1 MINFSSEDPVSNCSP
16 SLVVSTPKDS
26 MSELVNGQ
34 HVVGQQPRELN
45 ASIPRPSMALVQTRH
60 KCINSQVTPQGL
72 SPVIEGRP
80 VHNPTRT
87 DFPAAGGD
95 IVPPNNAR
103 TETSIPTRAA
113 PAAEI
118 GQLQDVFRDP
128 LEIPGS
134 KRKIYIYKHADA
146 CFSDAHKKR
155 YPDIIDLFRQKLI
168 ADKALSKSR
177 PAYTE
182 FKLKMCGPDPE
193 NAQPSIVICHPLIEI
208 KGGRQMMK
216 TLGKKTLREQYEYR
230 RDDTRPVFVIHAFF
244 SGKFWMLGGTMKS
257 FSMYMDDSLFIGAQL
272 VSNDTSYH
280 ISTITCGVTFAG
292 DNTIFALTSAHA
304 FENNGGEKSY
314 KLALSHDDTTSDSDS
329 LESDDTSDHS
339 SSGTDDEY
347 DWDELEAAA
356 VREREETSLSD
367 PNKPIPLRHDIIEG
381 HASRSEIK
389 PIRVWGR
396 PNDPK
401 WSLQPNLDWALV
413 EMPMLSQRSLLGRLS
428 DEGIFIAPSRPS
440 EAVGTVVVA
449 TTSGL
454 FKGTLSSIPSYLA
467 ISRNSAAL
475 TEIWTL
481 TLADH
486 GMARSLTLVTSFPL
500 TTVQIKGVCTK
511 VTAARRFLTL
521 RKIECTAT

>member
-16 SLVVSTPKDS
+16 SRVVFAPKDS

-34 HVVGQQPRELN
+34 HIVGQQPRESN
-45 ASIPRPSMALVQTRH
+45 ASIPRPSKAPVQTRH
-60 KCINSQVTPQGL
+60 KCIKSQVTPQDL
-72 SPVIEGRP
+72 SPGIEGKP
-80 VHNPTRT
+80 VRNPTRT
-87 DFPAAGGD
+87 GFPAAGGD

-113 PAAEI
+113 PPEAAAPAAEI
-118 GQLQDVFRDP
+118 YQLQDVFRDP

-134 KRKIYIYKHADA
+134 KKKIYIYKHADA
-146 CFSDAHKKR
+146 CISDAHKER

-193 NAQPSIVICHPLIEI
+193 NAQPSIVICHPLIDI

-244 SGKFWMLGGTMKS
+244 SGKVWMLGGTMKS
-257 FSMYMDDSLFIGAQL
+257 FSMYMYDSLFIGAQL

-280 ISTITCGVTFAG
+280 ISTIICGVTFAG

-304 FENNGGEKSY
+304 FENNGGEKSH
-314 KLALSHDDTTSDSDS
+314 KLASSHDDRTSDSDS

-356 VREREETSLSD
+356 AREREETGLGD
-367 PNKPIPLRHDIIEG
+367 PNKPAPLRHDRVEG

-389 PIRVWGR
+389 PGRVWGR

-401 WSLQPNLDWALV
+401 WALQPNLDWALV
-413 EMPMLSQRSLLGRLS
+413 EMPMVGQRSLLGRPP
-428 DEGIFIAPSRPS
+428 DEGSFVAPSKLSKLS
-440 EAVGTVVVA
+440 EAVGIVVVI
-449 TTSGL
+449 TPSGL
-454 FKGTLSSIPSYLA
+454 FKGTLSSIPSYVA

-475 TEIWTL
+475 TEVWTL

-486 GMARSLTLVTSFPL
+486 GMARSLALVT
-500 TTVQIKGVCTK
+500 
-511 VTAARRFLTL
+511 
-521 RKIECTAT
+521 